1 MGLKNKHLL
10 LIILFLAVFNL
21 FQVPLYSLI
30 LGRIQGVVI
39 DKETK
44 EPLKGVVVRLY
55 VKAPRNEFYSTSK
68 TETDEKGYFL
78 FDQSKPL
85 TYILSCHKS
94 GYADYQPDYKIIMI
108 ADPSKYVEVIN
119 LNQGEIKHFN
129 IEMEK
134 GGGVM
139 VTIFKKDENG
149 VSPFTDFVGS
159 IAISESEEDIFSV
172 AQLPPASEVE
182 ENLRDSLIPSD
193 KYDIDIQ
200 AISPDRSGHPIYR
213 TEFTVKKNEITIL
226 SHTFDFTDITGVYGV
241 VKFNNIP
248 LEYGSVDLYNM
259 EGQNISSVIINYA
272 GKYSFRNVKP
282 GVYKIF
288 ATFRDKG
295 TGKRYY
301 ASKLVIIEKGISKE
315 LNINIKEQWI
325 IR

>member
-21 FQVPLYSLI
+21 FPVPSYSLI

-39 DKETK
+39 DEETK

-134 GGGVM
+134 AGGVM
-139 VTIFKKDENG
+139 VTVFKKDENG
-149 VSPFTDFVGS
+149 VSPYTDYFGS
-159 IAISESEEDIFSV
+159 IGIGEGEDIFTV

-193 KYDIDIQ
+193 KYDIDIK

-226 SHTFDFTDITGVYGV
+226 SHTFDFTDIIGVYGV

-248 LEYGSVDLYNM
+248 LEYGVVYLFNM
-259 EGQNISSVIINYA
+259 EGQNISSIIINDA
-272 GKYSFRNVKP
+272 GKYSFRNVNP
-282 GVYKIF
+282 GVHKIVVY
-288 ATFRDKG
+288 FRDPG
-295 TGKRYY
+295 SGKRYY
-301 ASKLVIIEKGISKE
+301 PTKLVTIEKGISKV
-315 LNINIKEQWI
+315 LNINIK
-325 IR
+325 